1 MRAHRHDPVKK
12 QHEALSRKLRGHDA
26 YYGITG
32 NYQSLAMLRH
42 WVERGWRKWLSS
54 RSRHSRLSW
63 ARMDKILKR
72 FPLPKARIVHPALPR
87 AANP

>member
-1 MRAHRHDPVKK
+1 
-12 QHEALSRKLRGHDA
+12 LSRKLRGHDA

-63 ARMDKILKR
+63 ARMRKILKR
-72 FPLPKARIVHPALPR
+72 FGASEGAHRPLSSAARSESLT
-87 AANP
+87 